1 MNTPAETSPQITI
14 DSLDPK
20 QYIVIKGAK
29 VHNLKNIDVAIPR
42 NKLVVLTGLSGSG
55 KSSLA
60 FDTLFAEGQRMYVE
74 SLSSYARQFLGR
86 MEKPDVEYI
95 RGVSPA
101 IAIEQKVSTR
111 NPRSTVGT
119 STEIYDY
126 LKLLFARVGVTYSPV
141 SGHVVKR
148 DTITDVI
155 NYIFSHQPNQD
166 GSPQRV
172 MIMTPL
178 IVHEGRTLDYELKIL
193 LQKGY
198 TRIVVDGGRN
208 RSGEP
213 AASPT
218 GWKVA
223 QIEDLLEQDADLVNV
238 LASNADLELLVD
250 RGTVLLDENGQ
261 PDEDTQYRF
270 SDSVQ
275 TAFNEGDSVCRVNV
289 MGRADGSVET
299 RTFSDKFEM
308 DGITFEEPSVNLF
321 TFNNPY
327 GACRRCDGFGKVL
340 GIDPDLVVPDKGLSV
355 FEGAIAP
362 WRSEKMSEEFL
373 KPLLKNGIRFDFPI
387 HRPFK
392 ELSQQQKDL
401 LWTGNEFF
409 SGLYDF
415 FSWVESQTF
424 KVQYR
429 VMLSRYRGKTTCPEC
444 RGSRLRKDASY
455 VKLPHPPASSPSQ
468 VEGVTPVGS
477 SPLSFTRSEVG
488 VSITDIVLK
497 PITEAAAYF
506 RALELPETQQ
516 KVASRILIEI
526 KNRLDYM
533 ERVGL
538 GYLTLNRLTN
548 SLSGGEYQ
556 RIKLATSL
564 GSALVGSM
572 YILDEPS
579 IGLHPRDT
587 KRLVSVLESLRD
599 MGNTVIVVEH
609 EEEVMRAA
617 DQLIDIGP
625 EAGTGGGH
633 LVFQG
638 NWAEIEGEEERS
650 KGIKQER
657 SKGGEKSYNGS
668 LIASAFPSHT
678 LDFLTGRET
687 IPVPKFRRRATHFIN
702 LRGAN
707 ENNLKHVDARFP
719 LNTLTVV
726 TGVSGSGKST
736 LIRKVLYPA
745 LSRQKGD
752 VAEEAGRYSELSGS
766 LERIVAIEM
775 IDQNPIGKSSRSNPV
790 TYIKAYDYLRQTMAD
805 QPISKS
811 RGYKPSQF
819 SFNVDGGRC
828 EVCQGEG
835 EVKVEM
841 QFMADIYLKC
851 EGCNGRRFKQEVLE
865 VTLDGKNISDILN
878 LTVDEAIEFF
888 RKADPKMA
896 DKLMPLQEVGL
907 GYIGLGQSA
916 NTLSGGEAQRVKLA
930 SYLGKGNPNKG
941 GTLFIFDEP
950 TTGLHFHDIRKLLK
964 AINALVDQGDSVIII
979 EHNMEIIKCADH
991 IIDLGPEG
999 GETGGY
1005 LTFEGTPEAMAQL
1018 PAGENYTADFLREKL

>member
-1 MNTPAETSPQITI
+1 MTQTTETEFRNHTGEPIRSV
-14 DSLDPK
+14 DNLDPK
-20 QYIVIKGAK
+20 QFIIIKGAK
-29 VHNLKNIDVAIPR
+29 VHNLKGIDVAIPR

-86 MEKPDVEYI
+86 MEKPEVEYI
-95 RGVSPA
+95 KGVSPA

-126 LKLLFARVGVTYSPV
+126 LKLLFGRAGITYSPI
-141 SGHVVKR
+141 SGHEVRK
-148 DTITDVI
+148 DTVTDVV
-155 NYIFSHQPNQD
+155 NYMY
-166 GSPQRV
+166 GYEAGQRV
-172 MIMTPL
+172 MIMAPL
-178 IVHEGRTLDYELKIL
+178 RVREGRTLAYELNIL

-198 TRIVVDGGRN
+198 TRIVADG
-208 RSGEP
+208 S
-213 AASPT
+213 
-218 GWKVA
+218 VL
-223 QIEDLLEQDADLVNV
+223 QIEDVLSNEELGVKSEEYPSNPYSPLFTPNSSLEI
-238 LASNADLELLVD
+238 LVD
-250 RGTVLLDENGQ
+250 RGTVLYDENGQ
-261 PDEDTQYRF
+261 PDEDNQYRF

-275 TAFNEGDSVCRVNV
+275 TAFNEGEGSCRVAIV
-289 MGRADGSVET
+289 GRSGATEES
-299 RTFSDKFEM
+299 RIFSDKFEL
-308 DGITFEEPSVNLF
+308 DGIVFEEPSVNLF

-340 GIDPDLVVPDKGLSV
+340 GIDPDLVIPDKNLSV

-387 HRPFK
+387 HRPY
-392 ELSQQQKDL
+392 KDLTSAEQEL
-401 LWTGNEFF
+401 LWTGNTYFEGLNSFF
-409 SGLYDF
+409 DY
-415 FSWVESQTF
+415 VESQTF

-455 VKLPHPPASSPSQ
+455 VKI
-468 VEGVTPVGS
+468 GGK
-477 SPLSFTRSEVG
+477 
-488 VSITDIVLK
+488 SITDLVLM
-497 PITEAAAYF
+497 PLTQATAFF
-506 RALELPETQQ
+506 RDLELPQMQQ
-516 KVASRILIEI
+516 QVANRILIEI
-526 KNRLDYM
+526 RNRLDYM

-548 SLSGGEYQ
+548 TLSGGEYQ

-625 EAGTGGGH
+625 DAGSLGGH

-638 NWAEIEGEEERS
+638 TWEEIAGSAEHGAQS
-650 KGIKQER
+650 T
-657 SKGGEKSYNGS
+657 GS
-668 LIASAFPSHT
+668 DATSALLAPSTLPSHT

-687 IPVPKFRRRATHFIN
+687 VPVPSFRRKSANFIE
-702 LRGAN
+702 LKGAR
-707 ENNLKHVDARFP
+707 ENNLKDVDVRFP

-745 LSRQKGD
+745 LMRQKGD
-752 VAEEAGRYSELSGS
+752 AAEEAGKYDSLTGS
-766 LERIVAIEM
+766 LDRISAIEM

-790 TYIKAYDYLRQTMAD
+790 TYIKAYDYLRQVMAD
-805 QPISKS
+805 QPLSKS
-811 RGYKPSQF
+811 RAYKPSHF

-835 EVKVEM
+835 EVKIEM

-851 EGCNGRRFKQEVLE
+851 EGCGGKRFKQEVLE
-865 VTLDGKNISDILN
+865 VMLHDKNVSDILDM
-878 LTVDEAIEFF
+878 TVDEAIDFF
-888 RKADPKMA
+888 REFEPKMA
-896 DKLMPLQEVGL
+896 DKLKPLQDVGL

-930 SYLGKGNPNKG
+930 SFLGKGNPNKG

-950 TTGLHFHDIRKLLK
+950 TTGLHFHDIRKLLA

-979 EHNMEIIKCADH
+979 EHNMEIIKNADH

-1005 LTFEGTPEAMAQL
+1005 VTFTGTPEEMVKLAN
-1018 PAGENYTADFLREKL
+1018 GNYTADYLKGKV

>member
-1 MNTPAETSPQITI
+1 MTQSTKTESAQSV
-14 DSLDPK
+14 DYLDPK
-20 QYIVIKGAK
+20 QFIIIKGAK
-29 VHNLKNIDVAIPR
+29 VHNLKGIDVAIPR

-86 MEKPDVEYI
+86 MEKPEVEYI
-95 RGVSPA
+95 KGVSPA

-126 LKLLFARVGVTYSPV
+126 LKLLFARAGVTYSPV
-141 SGHVVKR
+141 SGHEVRK
-148 DTITDVI
+148 DTVTDVVNFI
-155 NYIFSHQPNQD
+155 HSFAA
-166 GSPQRV
+166 GQRV
-172 MIMTPL
+172 MILAPL
-178 IVHEGRTLDYELKIL
+178 RIRDDRTLANELPIL

-198 TRIVVDGGRN
+198 TRIVADGG
-208 RSGEP
+208 P
-213 AASPT
+213 A
-218 GWKVA
+218 GQQVL
-223 QIEDLLEQDADLVNV
+223 QIEDVLGEGKEDAVDLAYSSLEILI
-238 LASNADLELLVD
+238 D
-250 RGTVLLDENGQ
+250 RGTVIFDDNGN
-261 PDEDTQYRF
+261 PDEDNQYRF

-275 TAFNEGDSVCRVNV
+275 TAFNEGEGTCRVAV
-289 MGRADGSVET
+289 VGRSGATEESRV
-299 RTFSDKFEM
+299 FSDKFEL
-308 DGITFEEPSVNLF
+308 DGIVFEEPSVNLF

-340 GIDPDLVVPDKGLSV
+340 GIDPDLVIPDKNLSV

-362 WRSEKMSEEFL
+362 WRSEKMNAEFL

-387 HRPFK
+387 HRPYK
-392 ELSQQQKDL
+392 DLSPAEQEL
-401 LWTGNEFF
+401 LWTGNKYFDGLNAFF
-409 SGLYDF
+409 SY
-415 FSWVESQTF
+415 VESQTF

-444 RGSRLRKDASY
+444 RGSRLRKDAGY
-455 VKLPHPPASSPSQ
+455 VKIA
-468 VEGVTPVGS
+468 GK
-477 SPLSFTRSEVG
+477 
-488 VSITDIVLK
+488 SITDLVLM
-497 PITEAAAYF
+497 PLTEATTFF
-506 RALELPETQQ
+506 RTIDLPSHQQ
-516 KVASRILIEI
+516 QVASRILTEI
-526 KNRLDYM
+526 RNRLDYM

-548 SLSGGEYQ
+548 TLSGGEYQ

-617 DQLIDIGP
+617 DQLVDIGP
-625 EAGTGGGH
+625 DAGSLGGH

-638 NWAEIEGEEERS
+638 TWEEIEQSMTQGTEQRQEAEE
-650 KGIKQER
+650 GAMQ
-657 SKGGEKSYNGS
+657 
-668 LIASAFPSHT
+668 SHT

-687 IPVPKFRRRATHFIN
+687 VEVPAFRRKSTNFIE
-702 LRGAN
+702 LKGAR
-707 ENNLKHVDARFP
+707 ENNLKDVDVRFP

-745 LSRQKGD
+745 LMREKGET
-752 VAEEAGRYSELSGS
+752 AEEAGKYDSLGGS
-766 LERIVAIEM
+766 LNRVSAIEM

-790 TYIKAYDYLRQTMAD
+790 TYIKAYDYLRQVMAD
-805 QPISKS
+805 QPVSKS

-835 EVKVEM
+835 EVKIEM

-851 EGCNGRRFKQEVLE
+851 EGCDGKRFKQEVLE
-865 VTLDGKNISDILN
+865 VTLHDKNISDILDM
-878 LTVDEAIEFF
+878 TVDEAIDFF
-888 RKADPKMA
+888 KKVDTKMA
-896 DKLMPLQEVGL
+896 DKLRPLQEVGL

-930 SYLGKGNPNKG
+930 SFLGKGNPNKG

-950 TTGLHFHDIRKLLK
+950 TTGLHFHDIRKLLS

-979 EHNMEIIKCADH
+979 EHNMEVIKSADH
-991 IIDLGPEG
+991 IIDIGPEG

-1005 LTFEGTPEAMAQL
+1005 ITFTGTPEEMVKL
-1018 PAGENYTADFLREKL
+1018 PEGNYTADYLREKL

>member
-1 MNTPAETSPQITI
+1 MTQTTETEPRSAGPLRSV
-14 DSLDPK
+14 DHLDPK
-20 QYIVIKGAK
+20 QFIIIKGAK
-29 VHNLKNIDVAIPR
+29 VHNLKGIDVAIPR

-86 MEKPDVEYI
+86 MEKPEVEYI
-95 RGVSPA
+95 KGVSPA

-126 LKLLFARVGVTYSPV
+126 LKLLFARAGVTYSPV
-141 SGHVVKR
+141 SGREVRR
-148 DTITDVI
+148 DTVTDVV
-155 NYIFSHQPNQD
+155 NFMYEFEP
-166 GSPQRV
+166 GQRV
-172 MIMTPL
+172 MIMAPL
-178 IVHEGRTLDYELKIL
+178 RVREDRTLAYELNIL

-198 TRIVVDGGRN
+198 TRIVADGQ
-208 RSGEP
+208 
-213 AASPT
+213 
-218 GWKVA
+218 VL
-223 QIEDLLEQDADLVNV
+223 QIEDVLESSETINPRLSANE
-238 LASNADLELLVD
+238 LEILVD
-250 RGTVLLDENGQ
+250 RGTVLYDADGK
-261 PDEDTQYRF
+261 PDEDNQYRF

-275 TAFNEGDSVCRVNV
+275 TAFSEGDGTCRVV
-289 MGRADGSVET
+289 IVGRSGVPEDSRV
-299 RTFSDKFEM
+299 FSDKFEM

-340 GIDPDLVVPDKGLSV
+340 GIDSDLVIPDKNLSV
-355 FEGAIAP
+355 FEGAVAP

-387 HRPFK
+387 HRPYK
-392 ELSQQQKDL
+392 ELTPAEQEL
-401 LWTGNEFF
+401 LWTGNTYFDGLNSFF
-409 SGLYDF
+409 NF
-415 FSWVESQTF
+415 VESQTF

-455 VKLPHPPASSPSQ
+455 VR
-468 VEGVTPVGS
+468 VG
-477 SPLSFTRSEVG
+477 G
-488 VSITDIVLK
+488 KSITDLVLM
-497 PITEAAAYF
+497 PLTHVTTFF
-506 RALELPETQQ
+506 RDLELPAQQ
-516 KVASRILIEI
+516 QQVANRILIEI
-526 KNRLDYM
+526 RNRLDYM

-548 SLSGGEYQ
+548 TLSGGEYQ

-587 KRLVSVLESLRD
+587 QRLVSVLESLRD

-609 EEEVMRAA
+609 EEEVMRSA

-625 EAGTGGGH
+625 DAGSLGGH

-638 NWAEIEGEEERS
+638 TWAEIAAGKGQRAEEINDQYPMPHAPRPL
-650 KGIKQER
+650 Q
-657 SKGGEKSYNGS
+657 
-668 LIASAFPSHT
+668 SHT

-687 IPVPKFRRRATHFIN
+687 VPVPTFRRKATNFIE
-702 LRGAN
+702 LKGAR
-707 ENNLKHVDARFP
+707 ENNLKDVDVRFP

-745 LSRQKGD
+745 LMRQKGD
-752 VAEEAGRYSELSGS
+752 AAEEAGKYDGLNGS
-766 LERIVAIEM
+766 LDRISAVEM

-790 TYIKAYDYLRQTMAD
+790 TYIKAYDYLRQVMAD
-805 QPISKS
+805 QQLAKA
-811 RGYKPSQF
+811 RAYKPSHF

-835 EVKVEM
+835 EVKIEM

-851 EGCNGRRFKQEVLE
+851 EGCGGKRFKQEVLE
-865 VTLDGKNISDILN
+865 VTLHDKSISDILDM
-878 LTVDEAIEFF
+878 TVDEAIDFF
-888 RKADPKMA
+888 RKEEPKMA
-896 DKLMPLQEVGL
+896 DKLQPLQDVGL

-930 SYLGKGNPNKG
+930 SFLGKGNPNKG
-941 GTLFIFDEP
+941 STLFIFDEP
-950 TTGLHFHDIRKLLK
+950 TTGLHFHDIRKLLS

-979 EHNMEIIKCADH
+979 EHNMEVIKNADH
-991 IIDLGPEG
+991 VIDLGPEG

-1005 LTFEGTPEAMAQL
+1005 VTFTGTPEDMVKL
-1018 PAGENYTADFLREKL
+1018 PKGENYTADYLRGKV

>member
-1 MNTPAETSPQITI
+1 MTPAI
-14 DSLDPK
+14 DVDQPRAVDHLDPK
-20 QYIVIKGAK
+20 QFIIIKGAK
-29 VHNLKNIDVAIPR
+29 VHNLKGIDVAIPR

-95 RGVSPA
+95 KGVSPA

-126 LKLLFARVGVTYSPV
+126 LKLLFARAGITYSPI
-141 SGHVVKR
+141 SGQEVRR
-148 DTITDVI
+148 DTITDVV
-155 NYIFSHQPNQD
+155 NYIFSFES
-166 GSPQRV
+166 GKRV
-172 MIMTPL
+172 LIMTPL
-178 IVHEGRTLDYELKIL
+178 IVHEGRTLEYELKIL

-198 TRIVVDGGRN
+198 TRVVIDGLTVQV
-208 RSGEP
+208 E
-213 AASPT
+213 
-218 GWKVA
+218 
-223 QIEDLLEQDADLVNV
+223 ELLEQEIDQVNALVNG
-238 LASNADLELLVD
+238 ATLELLVD
-250 RGTVLLDENGQ
+250 RGTVQLDDAGQ

-275 TAFNEGDSVCRVNV
+275 TAFNEGNAVCRVTITDRDN
-289 MGRADGSVET
+289 AVEAS
-299 RTFSDKFEM
+299 RIFSDKFEL
-308 DGITFEEPSVNLF
+308 DGIVFEEPSVNLF

-340 GIDPDLVVPDKGLSV
+340 GIDPDLVIPDKNLSV
-355 FEGAIAP
+355 FEGAIMP
-362 WRSEKMSEEFL
+362 WRSEKMSQEFL

-387 HRPFK
+387 HRPYKDLTPK
-392 ELSQQQKDL
+392 EQKL
-401 LWTGNEFF
+401 LWTGNKYFDGLDAFF
-409 SGLYDF
+409 QF
-415 FSWVESQTF
+415 VESQTF

-455 VKLPHPPASSPSQ
+455 VK
-468 VEGVTPVGS
+468 VG
-477 SPLSFTRSEVG
+477 G
-488 VSITDIVLK
+488 VSITDIVLM
-497 PITEAAAYF
+497 PITEAVQFF
-506 RALELPETQQ
+506 RTLELPAHQQ
-516 KVASRILIEI
+516 QVANRILTEI
-526 KNRLDYM
+526 QNRLDYM

-587 KRLVSVLESLRD
+587 KRLVSVLETLRD
-599 MGNTVIVVEH
+599 LGNTVIVVEH

-625 EAGTGGGH
+625 DAGTLGGE

-638 NWAEIEGEEERS
+638 TWADVNSNQQAVDRLLV
-650 KGIKQER
+650 
-657 SKGGEKSYNGS
+657 NG
-668 LIASAFPSHT
+668 LQSHT

-687 IPVPKFRRRATHFIN
+687 VPVPTFRRKSANFID
-702 LRGAN
+702 LKGAR
-707 ENNLKHVDARFP
+707 ENNLKDVAVRFP
-719 LNTLTVV
+719 LNMLTVV

-745 LSRQKGD
+745 LLRQRGD
-752 VAEEAGRYSELSGS
+752 AAEEAGKYTELTGS
-766 LERIVAIEM
+766 LDRITAIEM

-790 TYIKAYDYLRQTMAD
+790 TYIKAYDYLRQVMAD
-805 QPISKS
+805 QPVSKS
-811 RGYKPSQF
+811 RGYKPSHF

-835 EVKVEM
+835 EVKIEM

-851 EGCNGRRFKQEVLE
+851 EGCDGRRFKQEVLE
-865 VTLDGKNISDILN
+865 VTLRDKNISDILD
-878 LTVDEAIEFF
+878 LTVDEAIDFF
-888 RKADPKMA
+888 RAADSKMA
-896 DKLMPLQEVGL
+896 DKLQPLQDVGL

-930 SYLGKGNPNKG
+930 SFLGKGNPNKG

-979 EHNMEIIKCADH
+979 EHNMEVIKNADH

-1005 LTFEGTPEAMAQL
+1005 VTFTGTPEAMVQL
-1018 PAGENYTADFLREKL
+1018 PEGQNYTADFLRGKV

>member
-1 MNTPAETSPQITI
+1 MTHTPETEPLRSV
-14 DSLDPK
+14 DHLDPK
-20 QYIVIKGAK
+20 QFIIIKGAK
-29 VHNLKNIDVAIPR
+29 VHNLKGIDVAIPR

-86 MEKPDVEYI
+86 MEKPEVEYI
-95 RGVSPA
+95 KGVSPA

-126 LKLLFARVGVTYSPV
+126 LKLLFARIGKTYSPV
-141 SGHVVKR
+141 SGHEVRKDTVSDVV
-148 DTITDVI
+148 
-155 NYIFSHQPNQD
+155 NYIYHFD
-166 GSPQRV
+166 EGQRM
-172 MIMTPL
+172 MILAPL
-178 IVHEGRTLDYELKIL
+178 RIRDDRTLAQELTIL

-198 TRIVVDGGRN
+198 TRIVADGQVR
-208 RSGEP
+208 
-213 AASPT
+213 
-218 GWKVA
+218 
-223 QIEDLLEQDADLVNV
+223 QIEELLEHQEYLLVPYH
-238 LASNADLELLVD
+238 SLEILVD
-250 RGTVLLDENGQ
+250 RGSVLYDADGK
-261 PDEDTQYRF
+261 PDEDNLYRF

-275 TAFNEGDSVCRVNV
+275 TAFSEGDGSCRVDIV
-289 MGRADGSVET
+289 GQESRV
-299 RTFSDKFEM
+299 FSDKFEL
-308 DGITFEEPSVNLF
+308 DGISFEEPSVNLF

-340 GIDPDLVVPDKGLSV
+340 GIDPDLVIPDKNLSV

-373 KPLLKNGIRFDFPI
+373 RPLLKNGIRFDFPI
-387 HRPFK
+387 HRPYK
-392 ELSQQQKDL
+392 DLSPAEQEL
-401 LWTGNEFF
+401 LWTGNTYF
-409 SGLYDF
+409 SGLNAFFDF
-415 FSWVESQTF
+415 VESQTF

-429 VMLSRYRGKTTCPEC
+429 VMLSRYRGRTTCLEC
-444 RGSRLRKDASY
+444 RGSRLRKDAGY
-455 VKLPHPPASSPSQ
+455 VK
-468 VEGVTPVGS
+468 VG
-477 SPLSFTRSEVG
+477 G
-488 VSITDIVLK
+488 KSITDLVLM
-497 PITEAAAYF
+497 PLTQVTTFF
-506 RALELPETQQ
+506 RSLELPEPQQ
-516 KVASRILIEI
+516 QVANRILVEI
-526 KNRLDYM
+526 RNRLDYM

-548 SLSGGEYQ
+548 TLSGGEYQ

-587 KRLVSVLESLRD
+587 RRLVSVLESLRD

-609 EEEVMRAA
+609 EEEVMRSA

-625 EAGTGGGH
+625 DAGSLGGH

-638 NWAEIEGEEERS
+638 TWEQIAQGSGHGAEH
-650 KGIKQER
+650 
-657 SKGGEKSYNGS
+657 NNTLPNALTS
-668 LIASAFPSHT
+668 LPSHT

-687 IPVPKFRRRATHFIN
+687 VPLPAFRRKSANFIE
-702 LRGAN
+702 LKGAR
-707 ENNLKHVDARFP
+707 ENNLKDVTVRFP

-736 LIRKVLYPA
+736 LIRKVLFPA
-745 LSRQKGD
+745 LMREKGD
-752 VAEEAGRYSELSGS
+752 GAEEAGKFDELTGS
-766 LERIVAIEM
+766 LDRISAIEM

-790 TYIKAYDYLRQTMAD
+790 TYIKAYDYLRQIMAE
-805 QPISKS
+805 QPLSKS
-811 RGYKPSQF
+811 RGYKPSHF

-835 EVKVEM
+835 EVKIEM

-851 EGCNGRRFKQEVLE
+851 EGCGGKRFKQEVLE
-865 VTLDGKNISDILN
+865 VALHDKNVSDILDM
-878 LTVDEAIEFF
+878 TVDEAIAFF
-888 RKADPKMA
+888 RPFEPKMA
-896 DKLMPLQEVGL
+896 DKLQPLQDVGL

-930 SYLGKGNPNKG
+930 SFLGKGNPNKG

-950 TTGLHFHDIRKLLK
+950 TTGLHFHDIRKLLA

-979 EHNMEIIKCADH
+979 EHNMEIIKSADH

-1005 LTFEGTPEAMAQL
+1005 VTFTGTPEEMVNL
-1018 PAGENYTADFLREKL
+1018 PQGQNYTADYLRDKV

>member
-1 MNTPAETSPQITI
+1 MTSSPETELSSVGPSRSV
-14 DSLDPK
+14 DHLDPR
-20 QYIVIKGAK
+20 QYIIIKGAK
-29 VHNLKNIDVAIPR
+29 VHNLKGIDVAIPR
-42 NKLVVLTGLSGSG
+42 NKLVVMTGLSGSG

-95 RGVSPA
+95 KGVSPA

-126 LKLLFARVGVTYSPV
+126 LKLLFGRVGVTYSPV
-141 SGHVVKR
+141 SGREVRR
-148 DTITDVI
+148 DTVTDVV
-155 NYIFSHQPNQD
+155 NFIFSHPA
-166 GSPQRV
+166 GQRV

-178 IVHEGRTLDYELKIL
+178 LIHPGRTLDYELKVL

-198 TRIVVDGGRN
+198 TRVVADGQ
-208 RSGEP
+208 
-213 AASPT
+213 
-218 GWKVA
+218 VL
-223 QIEDLLEQDADLVNV
+223 QIEELLEQNSEQTNA
-238 LASNADLELLVD
+238 LAVDKTLELLVD
-250 RGTVLLDENGQ
+250 RGTVILDDAGQ

-275 TAFNEGDSVCRVNV
+275 TAFSEGDCICRVDV
-289 MGRADGSVET
+289 VGKESRV
-299 RTFSDKFEM
+299 FSDKFEM
-308 DGITFEEPSVNLF
+308 DGIVFEEPSVNLF

-340 GIDPDLVVPDKGLSV
+340 GIDPDLVIPDKNLSV
-355 FEGAIAP
+355 FEGAIMP
-362 WRSEKMSEEFL
+362 WRSEKMNQEFL

-387 HRPFK
+387 HRPY
-392 ELSQQQKDL
+392 KDL
-401 LWTGNEFF
+401 TFDEQELLWSGNTYFDGLNAFF
-409 SGLYDF
+409 AY
-415 FSWVESQTF
+415 VESQTF

-455 VKLPHPPASSPSQ
+455 VKVA
-468 VEGVTPVGS
+468 GK
-477 SPLSFTRSEVG
+477 
-488 VSITDIVLK
+488 SITDLVLM
-497 PITEAAAYF
+497 PLAQVTAFF
-506 RALELPETQQ
+506 RDIELPAHQQ
-516 KVASRILIEI
+516 QVANRILIEI
-526 KNRLDYM
+526 RNRLDYM

-587 KRLVSVLESLRD
+587 QRLVSVLKALRD

-625 EAGTGGGH
+625 DAGTLGGH
-633 LVFQG
+633 LMFQG
-638 NWAEIEGEEERS
+638 TWDDVMDNEES
-650 KGIKQER
+650 
-657 SKGGEKSYNGS
+657 GGNPSS
-668 LIASAFPSHT
+668 SRSHT

-687 IPVPKFRRRATHFIN
+687 VPVPTFRRKATNFIE
-702 LRGAN
+702 LKGAR
-707 ENNLKHVDARFP
+707 ENNLKSVDVRFP

-745 LSRQKGD
+745 LAHQKGS
-752 VAEEAGRYSELSGS
+752 AGEESGKFDSLTGS
-766 LERIVAIEM
+766 LDRILAVEM

-790 TYIKAYDYLRQTMAD
+790 TYIKAYDYLRQVMAD
-805 QPISKS
+805 QPVSKS
-811 RGYKPSQF
+811 RGYKPSHF

-835 EVKVEM
+835 EVKIEM

-851 EGCNGRRFKQEVLE
+851 EGCGGNRFKQEVLE
-865 VTLDGKNISDILN
+865 VTLHNKNVSDILDM
-878 LTVDEAIEFF
+878 TVDEAIEFF
-888 RKADPKMA
+888 RRSDPKMA
-896 DKLMPLQEVGL
+896 DKLMPLQDVGL

-930 SYLGKGNPNKG
+930 SFLGKGNPNKG
-941 GTLFIFDEP
+941 STLFIFDEP
-950 TTGLHFHDIRKLLK
+950 TTGLHFHDIRKLLS

-979 EHNMEIIKCADH
+979 EHNMEVIKNADH
-991 IIDLGPEG
+991 VIDLGPEG
-999 GETGGY
+999 GDTGGY
-1005 LTFEGTPEAMAQL
+1005 VTFTGTPEEMVKL
-1018 PAGENYTADFLREKL
+1018 TDGNYTADYLKGKIGV